1 MKPRTRAVHAGAPH
15 PGPGRPAEASP
26 AIHQA
31 SAPLFD
37 RLEDLEAAY
46 EGRGF
51 FYRRYGS
58 DNQAALEA
66 AVLDLEGGGAQH
78 AALVLASGMAALTLG
93 CLALNPGHRKVVGA
107 TGLYGGTHGLI
118 SRELPRLGIP
128 GALVDVNDGA
138 ALDGA
143 LQGAALLVVE
153 TISNPAMRV
162 ADIPALA
169 EMAHAAGAALL
180 VDNTFASPV
189 LCRPLELGADAV
201 MESATKYLCGHADA
215 MAGALV
221 LSAEPAARAVDLSR
235 VHGSVAAPM
244 DCWLILRGIRTL
256 GLRVEAACRSAERI
270 AAYLAQHPAV
280 ERVDYPGLGP
290 DPVAA
295 RVLDGG
301 FGGMLSLTLHGGEK
315 AVMRACARMRMITL
329 MPSLADV
336 ATTVSHPTST
346 SHRGM
351 SEDDLVASGTS
362 AGMLRLSVGVE
373 DVDDIIAD
381 LRLALG

>member
-15 PGPGRPAEASP
+15 PGPGRPVEGAE

-37 RLEDLEAAY
+37 RLADLEAAY
-46 EGRGF
+46 ESGGF
-51 FYRRYGS
+51 VYRRYGS
-58 DNQAALEA
+58 TNQGSLEA
-66 AVLDLEGGGAQH
+66 AILELEGAGEGH
-78 AALVLASGMAALTLG
+78 VALATASGMGALTIG
-93 CLALNPGHRKVVGA
+93 CLALNPGHGRVVGA
-107 TGLYGGTHGLI
+107 TGLYGGTHALL

-128 GALVDVNDGA
+128 TALVDVRDLSALDA

-143 LQGAALLVVE
+143 ALLLVE

-169 EMAHAAGAALL
+169 ARAHDAGAALL
-180 VDNTFASPV
+180 VDNTFASPA

-215 MAGALV
+215 MAGTIVMAG
-221 LSAEPAARAVDLSR
+221 EPGARALDLVR
-235 VHGSVAAPM
+235 IHGSTAAPF
-244 DCWLILRGIRTL
+244 DCWLVLRGIRTL
-256 GLRVEAACRSAERI
+256 ALRVEAASNSARLI
-270 AAYLAQHPAV
+270 ADRLVTHPAV
-280 ERVDYPGLGP
+280 ARVDYPGLGP

-301 FGGMLSLTLHGGEK
+301 FGGMLAFTLRGGEE
-315 AVMRACARMRMITL
+315 AVVRACDRMRLITL

-346 SHRGM
+346 SHRGLTPD
-351 SEDDLVASGTS
+351 EQDAAGTS
-362 AGMLRLSVGVE
+362 PGMLRLSVGLE
-373 DVDDIIAD
+373 DVDDILAD
-381 LRLALG
+381 LEQALG

>member
-1 MKPRTRAVHAGAPH
+1 MR
-15 PGPGRPAEASP
+15 
-26 AIHQA
+26 
-31 SAPLFD
+31 
-37 RLEDLEAAY
+37 
-46 EGRGF
+46 
-51 FYRRYGS
+51 
-58 DNQAALEA
+58 
-66 AVLDLEGGGAQH
+66 DLEGGDKEDI
-78 AALVLASGMAALTLG
+78 ALVVASGMAALTLA
-93 CLALNPGHRKVVGA
+93 CLALNPGHKKVVGA

-128 GALVDVNDGA
+128 SAIVDLADAEVLNREID
-138 ALDGA
+138 D
-143 LQGAALLVVE
+143 AALLVVE

-169 EMAHAAGAALL
+169 AAAHAAGAALL

-221 LSAEPAARAVDLSR
+221 LGAEAGARAVELSR
-235 VHGSVAAPM
+235 LHGSVAAPL
-244 DCWLILRGIRTL
+244 DCWLVLRGIRTL
-256 GLRVEAACRSAERI
+256 GLRVEAACRSAQTI
-270 AAYLAQHPAV
+270 AEYLASHAAV
-280 ERVDYPGLGP
+280 ARVDYPGLGP

-295 RVLDGG
+295 RVLDRG
-301 FGGMLSLTLHGGEK
+301 FGGMLSFTLHGGEA
-315 AVMRACARMRMITL
+315 AVMRACDRMRMITL

-351 SEDDLVASGTS
+351 TEDQLVAAGTS
-362 AGMLRLSVGVE
+362 PGMLRLSVGIE
-373 DVDDIIAD
+373 DVDDILGD
-381 LRLALG
+381 LELALA

>member
-1 MKPRTRAVHAGAPH
+1 MHAGAPH
-15 PGPGRPAEASP
+15 PGPGRPAESAP

-46 EGRGF
+46 EDRAF
-51 FYRRYGS
+51 VYRRYGS
-58 DNQAALEA
+58 TNQLALEQA
-66 AVLDLEGGGAQH
+66 MLDLEGGGEEH
-78 AALVLASGMAALTLG
+78 LALVTASGMAALTLG
-93 CLALNPGHRKVVGA
+93 CLALDPSRAKIVGA
-107 TGLYGGTHGLI
+107 NGLYGGTHSLI
-118 SRELPRLGIP
+118 SRELPRMGIAS
-128 GALVDVNDGA
+128 ALVDVTDED
-138 ALDGA
+138 ALAGA

-169 EMAHAAGAALL
+169 ARAHAAGVALL
-180 VDNTFASPV
+180 VDNTFASPA

-215 MAGALV
+215 MAGTIVMGSEAGERAL
-221 LSAEPAARAVDLSR
+221 DLSR
-235 VHGSVAAPM
+235 VHGSVAAPL
-244 DCWLILRGIRTL
+244 DCWLVLRGIRTL

-270 AAYLAQHPAV
+270 APYLAEHPAV
-280 ERVDYPGLGP
+280 ARVDYPGLGP

-301 FGGMLSLTLHGGEK
+301 FGGMLSFTLHGGEQ
-315 AVMRACARMRMITL
+315 AVMRACSRMRLITL

-336 ATTVSHPTST
+336 ATTISVPTST

-351 SEDDLVASGTS
+351 SEDDLVAAGTS
-362 AGMLRLSVGVE
+362 VGMMRLSVGVE
-373 DVDDIIAD
+373 DVDDILAD
-381 LRLALG
+381 LELALG